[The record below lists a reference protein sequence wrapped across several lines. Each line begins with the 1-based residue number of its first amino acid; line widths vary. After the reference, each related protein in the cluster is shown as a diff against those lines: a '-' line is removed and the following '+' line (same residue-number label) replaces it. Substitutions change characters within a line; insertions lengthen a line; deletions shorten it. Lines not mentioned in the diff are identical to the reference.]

1 MFVDPRFATVG
12 KTGKEQ
18 VLLGRFLSFTVEQ
31 VLQGKQDALKEYAIG
46 TEVYDRKPSYHPS
59 RDSIVRSEARRL
71 RAKLKEY
78 YEGEGKHDPIFI
90 YFRLGSY
97 VPVFRSR
104 EMLER
109 EEKISEGSKEGARVG
124 PAGTAIAVIRLRHSP
139 AASLLLRSRKGLRTN
154 WFID

>member
-1 MFVDPRFATVG
+1 
-12 KTGKEQ
+12 

-46 TEVYDRKPSYHPS
+46 TEVFDRKPSYRSS
-59 RDSIVRSEARRL
+59 RDSIVLSEARRL
-71 RAKLKEY
+71 QTKLKEY

-109 EEKISEGSKEGARVG
+109 EERHLQ
-124 PAGTAIAVIRLRHSP
+124 AVKRG
-139 AASLLLRSRKGLRTN
+139 RSWPCRYRDRGDSICGNL
-154 WFID
+154 